1 MKRPAS
7 VVLGLVLS
15 SMLWVLGVCAQ
26 QAPQPP
32 VRRPESLSF
41 ENWRAQ
47 WQGRLPVSVKLT
59 QGSRTQYMGM
69 NSVTYRRY
77 TLRLE
82 VRNQTSHAMGTST
95 ALYLIET
102 AREGATGSGRG
113 GVLTVAGGY
122 FKKTPLEDYSGVAEL
137 RKSDEGEP
145 LDIPG
150 ALGSLDQARGEAA
163 SLEDGVGLLNVQS
176 RLSGGGMTQM
186 MGPMLSVSFP
196 AEPSVDAVAGF
207 GSAEPD
213 RSVAIDT
220 DLDLAIMVESASHEG
235 VVVVTPA
242 LEFRDAKGE
251 ATAFRYLLTFGHGT
265 APATPG
271 EDAEWTLVD
280 QVLLPIV
287 PDAVLPLVSEKEGP
301 LWRRV
306 FAARWAADLG
316 EASSPALSAVI
327 SARGRENDAL
337 RASALI
343 GLGATRQAS
352 ALQQLMGVAHS
363 SVESETTRRAAL
375 RGLGL
380 LGQTGATSYL
390 ASVALGRNE
399 DDARV
404 AIASLGQIGDKSAAD
419 PLLQIL
425 EGGRKDLYLNASH
438 ALQKLADNSHL
449 DRLAAV
455 ARNRRS
461 KAVQNAVSAIGGIR
475 TPEAVALLVDLL
487 RTGTVEVQKEACR
500 ALGRSE
506 SSEALA
512 ALRRALESGDKDVRQ
527 AAIAGIAARRS
538 PERTAAL
545 REALVLPDEEVRKG
559 AVRALGETRAPAA
572 KTTLAAIIGD
582 TAASAALREAAVAAL
597 RGFPGDETQAVLI
610 KALAD
615 PAADVRKEAIR
626 VLDDRVSSEAVTA
639 VTGALQDVEGAVR
652 GAAAGA
658 LRQMKAKGSAPALVE
673 AFLKET
679 EQGALRSE
687 VDALVD
693 LEYRDLSRFPEIL
706 ARLRQVAPDNRWAG
720 GRLLQHLSG
729 QDHTARYGATPQE
742 VDAALAQWQTWWEQ
756 TGSRTP
762 RP

>member
-7 VVLGLVLS
+7 VVLGLVLL
-15 SMLWVLGVCAQ
+15 SMLWVVGVCA

-32 VRRPESLSF
+32 LRRPESLSF

-77 TLRLE
+77 MLKLE
-82 VRNQTSHAMGTST
+82 VRNQTGHAMGTST
-95 ALYLIET
+95 GLYLIET
-102 AREGATGSGRG
+102 AREGARGSGRG

-122 FKKTPLEDYSGVAEL
+122 FRKTPLEDYSGVAEL
-137 RKSDEGEP
+137 RKADEAEA
-145 LDIPG
+145 LDISG
-150 ALGSLDQARGEAA
+150 ALGAVDQARGEAA

-176 RLSGGGMTQM
+176 RLSGGGMSQM
-186 MGPMLSVSFP
+186 LGPMFSFSFP
-196 AEPSVDAVAGF
+196 AEPSADVGAGF

-220 DLDLAIMVESASHEG
+220 DLDLAIMVESTSHEG
-235 VVVVTPA
+235 VVVLTPA

-251 ATAFRYLLTFGHGT
+251 ATAFRYLLTFGHGA
-265 APATPG
+265 APAKPG
-271 EDAEWTLVD
+271 EDVEWTLVD
-280 QVLLPIV
+280 RLLLPIV
-287 PDAVLPLVSEKEGP
+287 PEAVLPLLSEKQGP

-316 EASSPALSAVI
+316 EASVPALSAVI
-327 SARGRENDAL
+327 SARGTENDAL
-337 RASALI
+337 RASALL

-352 ALQQLMGVAHS
+352 ALQLLMGVAQS
-363 SVESETTRRAAL
+363 SAESETTRRAAL

-380 LGQTGATSYL
+380 LGQTAATSYL
-390 ASVALGRNE
+390 VSVALGRNDE
-399 DDARV
+399 DAPV
-404 AIASLGQIGDKSAAD
+404 AVASLGQIGDKSAAD
-419 PLLQIL
+419 PLLRIL
-425 EGGRKDLYLNASH
+425 EGRRKELYSSASE
-438 ALQKLADNSHL
+438 ALQRLADNSHL

-455 ARNRRS
+455 ARNPKS
-461 KAVQNAVSAIGGIR
+461 KAAQNAVSAVGGIK
-475 TPEAVALLVDLL
+475 TPEAVALLADLL
-487 RTGTVEVQKEACR
+487 RSGTAEVKKEACR
-500 ALGRSE
+500 ALGHVE
-506 SSEALA
+506 SGEALA
-512 ALRRALESGDKDVRQ
+512 ALRRGLESEDKDVRQ

-545 REALVLPDEEVRKG
+545 RELLSHPDEEVRKS
-559 AVRALGETRAPAA
+559 AVRALGKTRAPEAKAA
-572 KTTLAAIIGD
+572 LAAIIGD
-582 TAASAALREAAVAAL
+582 TAESVAVREAAVSAL
-597 RGFPGDETQAVLI
+597 RGYPGDETQAVLI
-610 KALAD
+610 EALAD

-639 VTGALQDVEGAVR
+639 VTGALQDAEGSVR

-658 LRQMKAKGSAPALVE
+658 LSQMKAKGSAPALVE

-693 LEYRDLSRFPEIL
+693 LEYRDLSRFLEVL
-706 ARLRQVAPDNRWAG
+706 ARLKQVAPDNRRAV
-720 GRLLQHLSG
+720 GRLLQHLSS
-729 QDHTARYGATPQE
+729 QDHTPRYGATPQE
-742 VDAALAQWQTWWEQ
+742 VDAALAQWQTWWDQ